1 MKYLKNK
8 INQWQ
13 EEGKEPTYEFLS
25 IQDFIQELDYAT
37 HYLSRLLKTRP
48 LIVYIMLFKKA
59 YLEEGQR
66 NITVKLSEIGKNLLS
81 DQGTPMSH
89 APIKN
94 GVNDLVKLNIIYKD
108 PQLRPGQINRYE
120 IRLPSEIPAVKEM
133 INTDSNQIIEK
144 VNLNLEDCYTDPLK
158 RIEIFERDNKQC
170 FYCLCELKN
179 NTFYLD
185 HIFPRSQGGEN
196 YKSNLI
202 TSCKTCN
209 SKKSDKNAETFLLDN
224 YRGGLITQEEFL
236 NQKATLENLIET
248 YENCK
253 LSAG

>member
-1 MKYLKNK
+1 MEYLKNK
-8 INQWQ
+8 ITQWQ
-13 EEGKEPTYEFLS
+13 EEGKEPKYESLS

-108 PQLRPGQINRYE
+108 PQLRPGQINKYE
-120 IRLPSEIPAVKEM
+120 IRLPSEIPAVKDM
-133 INTDSNQIIEK
+133 INDDNNQIIEK
-144 VNLNLEDCYTDPLK
+144 INLDLEDCYTDPLK
-158 RIEIFERDNKQC
+158 RIEIFERDSKKC
-170 FYCLCELKN
+170 FYCLCELKS

-209 SKKSDKNAETFLLDN
+209 SKKSDKNAEAFLLDN

-236 NQKATLENLIET
+236 NQKATLENLIKK
-248 YENCK
+248 YEDCK
-253 LSAG
+253 VTNI